1 MKSSYGKGEEAH
13 LLLRSFCA
21 AVADRFN
28 RRERGVAR
36 LVYLYPGETNGRG
49 CEAVPAAGGT
59 AAVLLD
65 RGLFLWRSAPST
77 VRVAAYFGQSVHP
90 IYPPPSLHAS
100 ALPSPGASAPLSRA
114 AARAPSVPPPPPA
127 SAPPGPTAGAK
138 EGRKEV
144 DSSSS
149 GPGDQRPHLMAG
161 GMLLTAPPALAASG
175 SPYEALRVGRAG
187 TQVEIKGAYRA
198 MAKRLELSAGLLS
211 TPGCRPTS
219 GNGTTAS
226 STTWA
231 LSVLRH
237 ACCCG
242 RRVCRRCGR
251 WATFLMLLPCSERW
265 VGGHVHGYDS
275 RLGKGQ
281 NRRAS

>member
-1 MKSSYGKGEEAH
+1 MDA
-13 LLLRSFCA
+13 
-21 AVADRFN
+21 
-28 RRERGVAR
+28 
-36 LVYLYPGETNGRG
+36 
-49 CEAVPAAGGT
+49 AAGGT

-65 RGLFLWRSAPST
+65 RGLFLWPPVGPRPNRRCASPPTSTNRCTPYIRLPPCTPLRFPPQAPLLLSP
-77 VRVAAYFGQSVHP
+77 G
-90 IYPPPSLHAS
+90 PPP
-100 ALPSPGASAPLSRA
+100 
-114 AARAPSVPPPPPA
+114 VPPACLPHRPPLRLQGRPQ
-127 SAPPGPTAGAK
+127 
-138 EGRKEV
+138 ERRKEV
-144 DSSSS
+144 ESSSS

-251 WATFLMLLPCSERW
+251 WATFLMLLPCSEVCNSMHSICLLKCLW
-265 VGGHVHGYDS
+265 EIES
-275 RLGKGQ
+275 SFELGVSA
-281 NRRAS
+281 RILIYSDVT